1 MRPRRIG
8 TCGRQCGPRTA
19 RRGGGRGDLSCA
31 RHRPPR
37 AAEHRSRQRRPCHS
51 RRWHGVCFRFV
62 ESTTS
67 LPGALVSRTAE
78 PAPNANPGSDR
89 VGPSRTRVARGVAPL
104 RAALDAAG
112 SVMSRLRRHFAPL
125 AADSISPLNLPPVR
139 MGLLTKLNVLTVG
152 LIFLTAIAITGLYVW
167 KEWRLSQTEL
177 RAEGSTLVAMLAEA
191 TEHGLATNDR
201 TNLVAILD
209 SLAVEGDVAYVRVLD
224 ANRRTLIERTFADS
238 LQDVAVP
245 ELPRAVPIAATA
257 MTMERV
263 IGGRRYLELVAP
275 VLGRISPPVPPAEDG
290 SGSGMAPKAAA
301 AGPIGYVRLGM
312 TFERE
317 NADFRRTI
325 LGAMSIVALLVVLAI
340 GATLLLPRRLVAP
353 MRRLMRAARAVGSG
367 KLDVY
372 VPASSADELG
382 LLTHTFNHMTQRLAE
397 SQAEVA
403 TYQRTLE
410 DKVAQRTK
418 ELEIATAHAYKL
430 AQHDI
435 LTGLPNR
442 SLLNQRLKQI
452 LAQSQRDGSNVA
464 CLFLDFDH
472 FKRIN
477 DTLGHD
483 SGDQLLQAVAQRLTS
498 AVRESDTVARLGGD
512 EFVLILPGLDPAH
525 ATFETMTVLARVRES
540 FLAPFRLSDQ
550 MPTLTCSIGVSMY
563 PLDASDPVTLIKQAD
578 TAMYAAKEAGRN
590 AYRFYTADMN
600 ARVQLRLQLETDMRR
615 GLMDDEF
622 FLVYQPQIEMQT
634 GRAVGVEALLRWRDP
649 DRGVIAPSEFIPV
662 AEESGMIQALG
673 ARVLR
678 DACRQVVAWHR
689 RGMMLRLS
697 VNLSVPQLQHES
709 WLGVVDEALSSSGLP
724 AHYLDLEIT
733 ESVIITHPEKAVAT
747 LIKLKQRGLSITVDD
762 FGTGYSSL
770 SYLARLPI
778 QSVKVDQRFV
788 HGIDLNRND
797 EAITQAIIALS
808 HSLGLRVIAEGVET
822 AAQFD
827 FLKRHGCEE
836 AQGFLIARPM
846 EEPELRNWWRMQEE
860 EHRIV
865 GRQSDMWLP
874 EG

>member
-1 MRPRRIG
+1 M
-8 TCGRQCGPRTA
+8 
-19 RRGGGRGDLSCA
+19 
-31 RHRPPR
+31 
-37 AAEHRSRQRRPCHS
+37 
-51 RRWHGVCFRFV
+51 
-62 ESTTS
+62 
-67 LPGALVSRTAE
+67 
-78 PAPNANPGSDR
+78 
-89 VGPSRTRVARGVAPL
+89 
-104 RAALDAAG
+104 
-112 SVMSRLRRHFAPL
+112 
-125 AADSISPLNLPPVR
+125 
-139 MGLLTKLNVLTVG
+139 TKLNLLTVG
-152 LIFLTAIAITGLYVW
+152 LIFLTAIATTSVYLWQRWHVD
-167 KEWRLSQTEL
+167 ESEL
-177 RAEGSTLVAMLAEA
+177 RSQGTTVLAMLAEMS
-191 TEHGLATNDR
+191 EYGLSASDR
-201 TNLVAILD
+201 ARLEAVLQNLEAD
-209 SLAVEGDVAYVRVLD
+209 GDFAYVEVLD
-224 ANRRTLIERTFADS
+224 PSYKPIVDRRFGDSPRDITLPALGKETPIPAPG
-238 LQDVAVP
+238 AV
-245 ELPRAVPIAATA
+245 RSNAYTIH
-257 MTMERV
+257 
-263 IGGRRYLELVAP
+263 GRRYVELIIHLAGAANGTIAP
-275 VLGRISPPVPPAEDG
+275 AAPKGEADPPADAANAPPVARTPVG
-290 SGSGMAPKAAA
+290 F
-301 AGPIGYVRLGM
+301 IRIGM
-312 TFERE
+312 TFERQQ
-317 NADFRRTI
+317 AQFKKTLI
-325 LGAMSIVALLVVLAI
+325 GALSVVALLVVMAI
-340 GATLLLPRRLVAP
+340 GATLLLTRRLVAP

-382 LLTHTFNHMTQRLAE
+382 LLTHTFNHMTQRLSE

-452 LAQSQRDGSNVA
+452 LAQAQRDGTHVA

-550 MPTLTCSIGVSMY
+550 TPTLTSSIGVSMY
-563 PLDASDPVTLIKQAD
+563 PLDASDPVSLIKQAD

-590 AYRFYTADMN
+590 AYRYYTADMN

-622 FLVYQPQIEMQT
+622 FLVYQPQIEMQS

-649 DRGVIAPSEFIPV
+649 ERGVISPAEFIPI

-678 DACRQVVAWHR
+678 DACRQVIAWHR
-689 RGMMLRLS
+689 QGMMLRLS
-697 VNLSVPQLQHES
+697 VNLSVQQLQHDS
-709 WLGVVDEALSSSGLP
+709 WLGVVDEALSASGLP

-747 LIKLKQRGLSITVDD
+747 LVKLKQRGVSITVDD

-778 QSVKVDQRFV
+778 QAVKVDQRFV
-788 HGIDLNRND
+788 HGLEQNRND

-836 AQGFLIARPM
+836 AQGFLISRPL

-860 EHRIV
+860 ENRIV
-865 GRQSDMWLP
+865 GRQSDMWQP

>member
-1 MRPRRIG
+1 M
-8 TCGRQCGPRTA
+8 
-19 RRGGGRGDLSCA
+19 
-31 RHRPPR
+31 
-37 AAEHRSRQRRPCHS
+37 
-51 RRWHGVCFRFV
+51 
-62 ESTTS
+62 
-67 LPGALVSRTAE
+67 
-78 PAPNANPGSDR
+78 N
-89 VGPSRTRVARGVAPL
+89 
-104 RAALDAAG
+104 
-112 SVMSRLRRHFAPL
+112 RLRRRFAPL
-125 AADSISPLNLPPVR
+125 TADTISPLNLPPVQV
-139 MGLLTKLNVLTVG
+139 GLLTKLNLLTVG
-152 LIFLTAIAITGLYVW
+152 LIFLTAILITGLYVL
-167 KEWRLSQTEL
+167 KEWRGGESEL
-177 RAEGSTLVAMLAEA
+177 RAQGSTLAVMLAEA
-191 TEHGLATNDR
+191 AQHGLSTGDR
-201 TNLVAILD
+201 ANLAAILD
-209 SLAVEGDVAYVRVLD
+209 SLAVEGDVAYVRVVD
-224 ANRRTLIERTFADS
+224 ANRRTVAARTFVDS
-238 LQDVAVP
+238 LSDTAVP
-245 ELPRAVPIAATA
+245 DLPRVILAANGNSIAT
-257 MTMERV
+257 TDPV
-263 IGGRRYLELVAP
+263 IGGLRYLELVTPVRARTTPAAP
-275 VLGRISPPVPPAEDG
+275 GTDPVGANTDPPA
-290 SGSGMAPKAAA
+290 AANQA
-301 AGPIGYVRLGM
+301 IGYLQLGM
-312 TFERE
+312 TTERQKAE
-317 NADFRRTI
+317 FRRTI
-325 LGAMSIVALLVVLAI
+325 MGALSIVALLVVLAI
-340 GATLLLPRRLVAP
+340 GATLLLTRRLVAP

-452 LAQSQRDGSNVA
+452 IAQAQRDGSNVA

-649 DRGVIAPSEFIPV
+649 NRGVIAPSEFIPI

-678 DACRQVVAWHR
+678 DSCRQVIAWHR
-689 RGMMLRLS
+689 QGLMLRLS
-697 VNLSVPQLQHES
+697 VNLSVQQLQHDS
-709 WLGVVDEALSSSGLP
+709 WLSIVDEALAASGLP

-747 LIKLKQRGLSITVDD
+747 LIKLKQRGVSITVDD

-778 QSVKVDQRFV
+778 QAVKVDQRFV
-788 HGIDLNRND
+788 HGLEQNRND

-822 AAQFD
+822 AGQFE

-836 AQGFLIARPM
+836 AQGFLISRPL

-860 EHRIV
+860 ENRIV
-865 GRQSDMWLP
+865 GRQTDMWQA

>member
-1 MRPRRIG
+1 MM
-8 TCGRQCGPRTA
+8 
-19 RRGGGRGDLSCA
+19 
-31 RHRPPR
+31 
-37 AAEHRSRQRRPCHS
+37 
-51 RRWHGVCFRFV
+51 
-62 ESTTS
+62 
-67 LPGALVSRTAE
+67 
-78 PAPNANPGSDR
+78 N
-89 VGPSRTRVARGVAPL
+89 
-104 RAALDAAG
+104 
-112 SVMSRLRRHFAPL
+112 LRRHLGPL
-125 AADSISPLNLPPVR
+125 AADTVSPLSLPPMR
-139 MGLLTKLNVLTVG
+139 MGLLTKLNLLTVG
-152 LIFLTAIAITGLYVW
+152 LIFLTALATTGLYLW
-167 KEWRLSQTEL
+167 NEWRTNDHEL
-177 RAEGSTLVAMLAEA
+177 REDGATLMGMLAELSRP
-191 TEHGLATNDR
+191 GLAADDSRYLNA
-201 TNLVAILD
+201 VLD
-209 SLAVEGDVAYVRVLD
+209 SLAIEGDIAYVRVLGQD
-224 ANRRTLIERTFADS
+224 QRTIAERTFAVS
-238 LQDVAVP
+238 LQNATVP
-245 ELPRAVPIAATA
+245 ELAPDFAVPAAGRIASIDHT
-257 MTMERV
+257 
-263 IGGRRYLELVAP
+263 IGGHRYVEIVTSVAARP
-275 VLGRISPPVPPAEDG
+275 EFAAFSADSAVAA
-290 SGSGMAPKAAA
+290 APAAA
-301 AGPIGYVRLGM
+301 ATGPIGILRLGM
-312 TFERE
+312 AFERQ
-317 NADFRRTI
+317 NAEFRRTI
-325 LGAMSIVALLVVLAI
+325 LGALSIVGLLVMVAI
-340 GATLLLPRRLVAP
+340 GATLLLTRRLVAP

-372 VPASSADELG
+372 VPASSSDELG
-382 LLTHTFNHMTQRLAE
+382 LLTHTFNHMTQRLSE

-452 LAQSQRDGSNVA
+452 LAQSQRDSSHVA

-483 SGDQLLQAVAQRLTS
+483 SGDKLLQAVAQRLTS

-540 FLAPFRLSDQ
+540 FLAPFRLGDQ
-550 MPTLTCSIGVSMY
+550 MPTLTCSLGVSMY
-563 PLDASDPVTLIKQAD
+563 PHDATDPVTLIKQAD

-622 FLVYQPQIEMQT
+622 FLVYQPQVDMKT

-649 DRGVIAPSEFIPV
+649 ERGVIAPSEFIPI

-678 DACRQVVAWHR
+678 DSCRQVVAWHR
-689 RGMMLRLS
+689 QGMMLRLS
-697 VNLSVPQLQHES
+697 VNLSVQQLQHDS
-709 WLGVVDEALSSSGLP
+709 WLSIVDESLAATGLA

-747 LIKLKQRGLSITVDD
+747 LVKLKQRGVGIIVDD

-778 QSVKVDQRFV
+778 HAVKVDQRFV
-788 HGIDLNRND
+788 HGLEQNRND

-822 AAQFD
+822 AAQYD

-836 AQGFLIARPM
+836 AQGFLISRPL
-846 EEPELRNWWRMQEE
+846 EEAGLCDWWRMQEVE
-860 EHRIV
+860 NRIV
-865 GRQSDMWLP
+865 GRQGDMWQA